1 MPRLLLAGAGHAH
14 MAVMAAIPELVAK
27 GHHVTAIGPGER
39 HYYSGMGPGM
49 LGGTYQP
56 EEISFPV
63 RDMVESRGGVFIQDT
78 VAAIDP
84 ARHVVILKSGHEEP
98 YDVLSCNLGS
108 FVPRDLTTK
117 DSAGVTDRLNWQ
129 EGDDTSRP
137 VFPAKP
143 IEQLWQARRHILG
156 LARDRP
162 VRVGVCG
169 GGPAALEIA
178 GNAWAAGRENG
189 GKGCV
194 VQLFV
199 GGRLLRTMPEK
210 VRRLAKKA
218 LRKRGIEVIEGSYVR
233 SVQSEVVLLENEQ
246 RHAQDVV
253 FLALGVRPSP
263 VFRAS
268 GLEVSEDG
276 GLLVDQ
282 CLQSLSHPDI
292 FGGGDCITFAPRPL
306 DKVGVYAVRQ
316 NPVLLHNLQAQ
327 LEGRSLK
334 AFDPG
339 GTYLLIFNIGG
350 GQGILHKSGV
360 AFGGRT
366 AFWIKDYIDRKFIKK
381 YLPNVPSGTN

>member
-14 MAVMAAIPELVAK
+14 MAVMAAIPELLAK
-27 GHHVTAIGPGER
+27 GHQVTAIGPGDR

-63 RDMVESRGGVFIQDT
+63 RDMVESRGGVFLQDT
-78 VAAIDP
+78 VTAID
-84 ARHVVILKSGHEEP
+84 ASRHVVILESGREEP

-108 FVPRDLTTK
+108 FVPQDLTVK
-117 DSAGVTDRLNWQ
+117 DSTGEADRHSGS
-129 EGDDTSRP
+129 EGGDAP
-137 VFPAKP
+137 WAVFSAKP
-143 IEQLWQARRHILG
+143 IEQLWQARRCILD

-194 VQLFV
+194 VQLFA
-199 GGRLLRTMPEK
+199 GGKLLRNMPER
-210 VRRLAKKA
+210 VRRLAKKS
-218 LRKRGIEVIEGSYVR
+218 LRQRGVEVLEGSYVK
-233 SVQSEVVLLENEQ
+233 SVKSGEVLLENGQ
-246 RHAQDVV
+246 RHLQDVI

-268 GLEVSEDG
+268 GLEVGEDG

-282 CLQSLSHPDI
+282 FLQSLSHPDI
-292 FGGGDCITFAPRPL
+292 FGGGDCITFSPDPL

-327 LEGRSLK
+327 LEGRSLN

-339 GTYLLIFNIGG
+339 GAYLLIFNIGG
-350 GQGILHKSGV
+350 GQGILHKSGI
-360 AFGGRT
+360 AFSGRA
-366 AFWIKDYIDRKFIKK
+366 AFWVKDFVDRKFIKK
-381 YLPNVPSGTN
+381 FLPDAPSGTH

>member
-1 MPRLLLAGAGHAH
+1 MPKLLLAGAGHAH

-27 GHHVTAIGPGER
+27 GHQVTAIGPGER

-63 RDMVESRGGVFIQDT
+63 RDMVESRGGVFIQDK
-78 VAAIDP
+78 VARIDP
-84 ARHVVILKSGHEEP
+84 ARHVVILDSGHEEP

-108 FVPRDLTTK
+108 FVPQ
-117 DSAGVTDRLNWQ
+117 GVVACDNQ
-129 EGDDTSRP
+129 DGANGPGAAVASRS

-143 IEQLWQARRHILG
+143 IEQLWKARQRVHELT
-156 LARDRP
+156 RDHSI
-162 VRVGVCG
+162 RVGVCG

-178 GNAWAAGRENG
+178 GNAWSAGRENG
-189 GKGCV
+189 GNGCV
-194 VQLFV
+194 VQLFT
-199 GGRLLRTMPEK
+199 GGKLLRNMPER
-210 VRRLAKKA
+210 VCRLAGKV
-218 LRKRGIEVIEGSYVR
+218 LRKRGIEVVEGSYVR
-233 SVQSEVVLLENEQ
+233 SVQSGEIHLENGK
-246 RHAQDVV
+246 RYVQDVI

-292 FGGGDCITFAPRPL
+292 FGGGDCITFVPRPL

-316 NPVLLHNLQAQ
+316 NPVLLHNLQAH

-339 GTYLLIFNIGG
+339 GAYLLIFNIGG
-350 GQGILHKSGV
+350 GQGILYKSGV
-360 AFGGRT
+360 AFGGR
-366 AFWIKDYIDRKFIKK
+366 APFWIKDFIDRKFIKK
-381 YLPNVPSGTN
+381 FLPNAPSETH

>member
-14 MAVMAAIPELVAK
+14 MAVMAAIPELLAK
-27 GHHVTAIGPGER
+27 GHHVTAIGPRDR

-63 RDMVESRGGVFIQDT
+63 RDMVESRGGIFLQDT
-78 VAAIDP
+78 VTAIDP
-84 ARHVVILKSGHEEP
+84 TRHVVILESGREEP

-108 FVPRDLTTK
+108 FVPQDLTSS
-117 DSAGVTDRLNWQ
+117 DNLGEANLVNEAGD
-129 EGDDTSRP
+129 GDASRT

-143 IEQLWQARRHILG
+143 IEQLWQARQSILE
-156 LARDRP
+156 LARDRS

-194 VQLFV
+194 VQLFA
-199 GGRLLRTMPEK
+199 GGKLLRNMPER
-210 VRRLAKKA
+210 VRRLAKKS
-218 LRKRGIEVIEGSYVR
+218 LRKRRIEVLEGSYVK
-233 SVQSEVVLLENEQ
+233 SVKSGEVHLENGQ
-246 RHAQDVV
+246 RHAQDVI

-268 GLEVSEDG
+268 GLKVSEDG

-282 CLQSLSHPDI
+282 HLQSLSHPDI
-292 FGGGDCITFAPRPL
+292 FGGGDCITFTPGTL

-327 LEGRSLK
+327 LEGGSLSV
-334 AFDPG
+334 FDPG
-339 GTYLLIFNIGG
+339 GAYLLIFNIGG
-350 GQGILHKSGV
+350 GQGILHKSGI
-360 AFGGRT
+360 AFGGRA
-366 AFWIKDYIDRKFIKK
+366 AFWVKDSIDRKFIKK
-381 YLPNVPSGTN
+381 FLPDASSGTH

>member
-27 GHHVTAIGPGER
+27 GHQVAAIGPGDR

-78 VAAIDP
+78 VAVIDP
-84 ARHVVILKSGHEEP
+84 PRHVVILESGAEEP

-108 FVPRDLTTK
+108 FVP
-117 DSAGVTDRLNWQ
+117 Q
-129 EGDDTSRP
+129 EVVACDNGNGANGPGAAIASRS

-143 IEQLWQARRHILG
+143 IEQLLRARRRILE
-156 LARDRP
+156 LARDRQI
-162 VRVGVCG
+162 RVGVCG

-194 VQLFV
+194 VQLFA
-199 GGRLLRTMPEK
+199 GRKLLRAMPEK
-210 VRRLAKKA
+210 VRRLAGKA
-218 LRKRGIEVIEGSYVR
+218 LLKRRIEVMEGSYVR
-233 SVQSEVVLLENEQ
+233 SVQSGEIHLENGE
-246 RHAQDVV
+246 RHAQDVI
-253 FLALGVRPSP
+253 FLTLGVQPSP

-268 GLEVSEDG
+268 GLKVSEDG

-292 FGGGDCITFAPRPL
+292 FGGGDCITFAPEPL
-306 DKVGVYAVRQ
+306 AKVGVYAVRQ

-339 GTYLLIFNIGG
+339 GAYLLIFNIGG
-350 GQGILHKSGV
+350 GQGILHKNGV
-360 AFGGRT
+360 AFDGRA
-366 AFWIKDYIDRKFIKK
+366 AFWIKDYIDRKFIRKF
-381 YLPNVPSGTN
+381 LPNAPSGSH

>member
-27 GHHVTAIGPGER
+27 GHQVTAIGPGER

-63 RDMVESRGGVFIQDT
+63 RDMVESRGGVFLQDK
-78 VAAIDP
+78 VATIDP
-84 ARHVVILKSGHEEP
+84 ARHVVILESGHEEP

-108 FVPRDLTTK
+108 FVPQDMIVDNPGEIEK
-117 DSAGVTDRLNWQ
+117 DDA
-129 EGDDTSRP
+129 SRA

-143 IEQLWQARRHILG
+143 IEQLWNARRRIRE

-178 GNAWAAGRENG
+178 GNAWSAGRENG

-194 VQLFV
+194 VQMFV
-199 GGRLLRTMPEK
+199 GGKLLRTMPEK
-210 VRRLAKKA
+210 VRRLAGKA
-218 LRKRGIEVIEGSYVR
+218 LLERGIEVMEGSYVR
-233 SVQSEVVLLENEQ
+233 SVQTGEVLLENGQ
-246 RHAQDVV
+246 RYAQDVI

-268 GLEVSEDG
+268 GLKVSEDG
-276 GLLVDQ
+276 GLLVGQ
-282 CLQSLSHPDI
+282 YLQSLSHPDI
-292 FGGGDCITFAPRPL
+292 FGGGDCITFAPGPL
-306 DKVGVYAVRQ
+306 AKVGVYAVRQ

-327 LEGRSLK
+327 LQGRSLK
-334 AFDPG
+334 TFDPG
-339 GTYLLIFNIGG
+339 GAYLLIFNIGK
-350 GQGILHKSGV
+350 GQGILHKSGI
-360 AFGGRT
+360 AFGGRA

-381 YLPNVPSGTN
+381 FLPNAPSGTH

>member
-1 MPRLLLAGAGHAH
+1 MPKLLLAGVGHAH
-14 MAVMAAIPELVAK
+14 MAVMTAIPELVAK
-27 GHHVTAIGPGER
+27 GHQITAIGPGER

-63 RDMVESRGGVFIQDT
+63 RDMVESRGGVFIQDK
-78 VAAIDP
+78 VALIDP
-84 ARHVVILKSGHEEP
+84 ARHMVILESGHEEP

-108 FVPRDLTTK
+108 FVPQGVV
-117 DSAGVTDRLNWQ
+117 AGDNQDVAN
-129 EGDDTSRP
+129 GPVAAVASRS

-143 IEQLWQARRHILG
+143 IEQLWEARQRVHE
-156 LARDRP
+156 LARDHSI
-162 VRVGVCG
+162 RVGVCG

-178 GNAWAAGRENG
+178 GNAWSAGRENR

-194 VQLFV
+194 VQLFA
-199 GGRLLRTMPEK
+199 GGKLLRNMPER
-210 VRRLAKKA
+210 VRRLAGKA
-218 LRKRGIEVIEGSYVR
+218 LRKRGIEVVEGSYVR
-233 SVQSEVVLLENEQ
+233 SVQSEAIHLENGK
-246 RHAQDVV
+246 RYVQDVI
-253 FLALGVRPSP
+253 FFALGVRPSP

-292 FGGGDCITFAPRPL
+292 FGGGDCITFVPRPL

-339 GTYLLIFNIGG
+339 GAYLLIFNIGG
-350 GQGILHKSGV
+350 GQGILYKSGV
-360 AFGGRT
+360 AFSGRA
-366 AFWIKDYIDRKFIKK
+366 AFWIKDFIDRKFIKK
-381 YLPNVPSGTN
+381 FLSNIPPGKH

>member
-1 MPRLLLAGAGHAH
+1 
-14 MAVMAAIPELVAK
+14 VAILE
-27 GHHVTAIGPGER
+27 
-39 HYYSGMGPGM
+39 
-49 LGGTYQP
+49 
-56 EEISFPV
+56 
-63 RDMVESRGGVFIQDT
+63 
-78 VAAIDP
+78 
-84 ARHVVILKSGHEEP
+84 SGHEEP

-108 FVPRDLTTK
+108 FVPQGMAADGNMGLPE
-117 DSAGVTDRLNWQ
+117 SP
-129 EGDDTSRP
+129 EGADGSQA

-143 IEQLWQARRHILG
+143 IEQLWKARQRILE

-178 GNAWAAGRENG
+178 GNAWSAGRDNG

-194 VQLFV
+194 VQLFA
-199 GGRLLRTMPEK
+199 GRKLLRTMPEK
-210 VRRLAKKA
+210 VRRLAGKA
-218 LRKRGIEVIEGSYVR
+218 LLKRGIEVMEGSYVR
-233 SVQSEVVLLENEQ
+233 SVQSGEIQLENGQ
-246 RHAQDVV
+246 QHAQDVI

-268 GLEVSEDG
+268 GLKVSEDG

-292 FGGGDCITFAPRPL
+292 FGGGDCITFTPGPL

-327 LEGRSLK
+327 MEGRSLK

-339 GTYLLIFNIGG
+339 GAYLLIFNIGG
-350 GQGILHKSGV
+350 GQGVLHKNGI
-360 AFGGRT
+360 AFGGRA

-381 YLPNVPSGTN
+381 FLSNSPSGTH

>member
-14 MAVMAAIPELVAK
+14 MALMAAIPELVAK
-27 GHHVTAIGPGER
+27 GHQVTAIGPGER

-63 RDMVESRGGVFIQDT
+63 RDMVESRGGVFLQDK
-78 VAAIDP
+78 VATIEP
-84 ARHVVILKSGHEEP
+84 ARHVVILESGHEEP

-108 FVPRDLTTK
+108 FVPQDLAA
-117 DSAGVTDRLNWQ
+117 DGNIALPESP
-129 EGDDTSRP
+129 EGADASQA

-143 IEQLWQARRHILG
+143 IEQLWKARRRILE
-156 LARDRP
+156 LARDRQI
-162 VRVGVCG
+162 RVGVCG

-194 VQLFV
+194 VQLFA
-199 GGRLLRTMPEK
+199 GRKLLRTMPEK
-210 VRRLAKKA
+210 VRRLAGKA
-218 LRKRGIEVIEGSYVR
+218 LLKRGIEVMEGSYVR
-233 SVQSEVVLLENEQ
+233 SVQSGEIHLENGQ
-246 RHAQDVV
+246 QHAQDVI
-253 FLALGVRPSP
+253 FLALGVQPSP
-263 VFRAS
+263 VFRTS
-268 GLEVSEDG
+268 GLKVSEDG

-282 CLQSLSHPDI
+282 YLQSLSHPDI
-292 FGGGDCITFAPRPL
+292 FGGGDCITFAPGPL
-306 DKVGVYAVRQ
+306 AKVGVYAVRQ

-339 GTYLLIFNIGG
+339 GAYLLIFNIGG
-350 GQGILHKSGV
+350 GQGILHKSGI
-360 AFGGRT
+360 AFGGRA

-381 YLPNVPSGTN
+381 FLPDAPSKTR